1 MLKIYKPKNSTDY
14 RFLAS
19 LWSNPKNNRFM
30 RTKKLTV
37 AGVKKRISD
46 KRTYTY
52 ILEAEG
58 KKIGTFNI
66 RKLISDAGGQFGI
79 IIDHKSQG
87 KGYGEEAMKLLEKEA
102 KKLGIKKLRLGV
114 FPANK
119 KAINLYKK
127 IGYKK
132 TDVII
137 NMEKLIK

>member
-1 MLKIYKPKNSTDY
+1 
-14 RFLAS
+14 
-19 LWSNPKNNRFM
+19 M

-37 AGVKKRISD
+37 TGVKKRISD
-46 KRTYTY
+46 KRTYIY

-66 RKLISDAGGQFGI
+66 RKMISGIVAEFGI
-79 IIDHKSQG
+79 IIDHKSRG
-87 KGYGEEAMKLLEKEA
+87 KGYGEEGMKLLEKEA

-137 NMEKLIK
+137 NMEKRIK